1 MPLFRNL
8 AAVAAAT
15 FLFFSTGAN
24 AIPIT
29 YEFSGI
35 ASGSLGSGL
44 NVVEFT
50 NRSFTVDLFGD
61 TSGVVN
67 GGGGAPPG
75 ALVNTAT
82 RTTFAIAGIGAGTL
96 SNTYQMYRTNN
107 LIGFLNLSDGLD
119 RISIVGNANATGYR
133 LATAFAVGPI
143 TNSANFNI
151 VDFQP
156 DLTVTGSLMELF
168 DGTSVSFRSFFPTA
182 QIPEPASLLLLA
194 LGLAALGFSRR
205 KLA

>member
-35 ASGSLGSGL
+35 VAEGSLNG
-44 NVVEFT
+44 VAFT
-50 NRSFTVDLFGD
+50 NRAFTVDLFGD
-61 TSGVVN
+61 TTGVVSGGPGILVN
-67 GGGGAPPG
+67 NATSVTFSIPGIGGGS
-75 ALVNTAT
+75 LLDIYRMF
-82 RTTFAIAGIGAGTL
+82 RT
-96 SNTYQMYRTNN
+96 SNA
-107 LIGFLNLSDGLD
+107 IGFLNVTDGLD
-119 RISIVGNANATGYR
+119 RISVQGVANAFTGYN
-133 LATAFAVGPI
+133 LASAFGP
-143 TNSANFNI
+143 
-151 VDFQP
+151 
-156 DLTVTGSLMELF
+156 VTP
-168 DGTSVSFRSFFPTA
+168 GTSFITDFIPDRSTAGELDLFGGSNVSFRSFFPTA